1 MTNHRSTFGEYLNQI
16 RAREVP
22 SLLLPEEH
30 APDLSTASSSRPGDL
45 VYSLDLPDSASFG
58 LPSGDRDFRFFID
71 GVQRTIMLRVLDIE
85 LPGGTTLQV
94 PIHGIHLVAGAMQRC
109 GSILQPY
116 LVRSVRVLLLPFY
129 ALREIDSVRFAEPP
143 GIELD
148 PDIIDFIYP
157 ELISGRNVFSDT
169 AVPLERGRRSR
180 LSSSDLLRVGELRT
194 RALNRAKVLLRILE
208 LGLLEEVRTA
218 SNENILVDGPIGPMF
233 KYYGSIVSQ
242 GLKDVSSLD
251 RPAAAGVSFDF
262 LSHIVGAVKNVIII
276 PQEGLSV
283 VLDPNRVRIPVFRF
297 SDVLR
302 ADESESVD
310 DEVYK
315 AVFCAFVRLRPEVP
329 GLWSP
334 IAGLT
339 RLDIPAPV
347 VLDGDQRARENW
359 VDEVVNQEGQLTL
372 LSSEIDKLQE
382 IVGAYLSLRWPL
394 PGVFGGR
401 AYTELYAIAETER
414 WLRSQLLHPY
424 ELRRQLTE

>member
-1 MTNHRSTFGEYLNQI
+1 M
-16 RAREVP
+16 P

-30 APDLSTASSSRPGDL
+30 APDLSTASSSRSADL
-45 VYSLDLPDSASFG
+45 VYSLDLSDLASFRF
-58 LPSGDRDFRFFID
+58 LSGNRDFRFFLD
-71 GVQRTIMLRVLDIE
+71 GVQRTIMLRILDIE
-85 LPGGTTLQV
+85 LSGGTTLQV
-94 PIHGIHLVAGAMQRC
+94 PIHAAHLVAGAMQRC
-109 GSILQPY
+109 ESTLQPY

-143 GIELD
+143 GVELD
-148 PDIIDFIYP
+148 PDVIDFIYP
-157 ELISGRNVFSDT
+157 KLVSEEKVFSDT

-180 LSSSDLLRVGELRT
+180 LSKSDLLRVGELRR

-208 LGLLEEVRTA
+208 LGLLEEVRTT
-218 SNENILVDGPIGPMF
+218 SNEDILVDGPIGPMF
-233 KYYGSIVSQ
+233 KYYGSIVSS
-242 GLKDVSSLD
+242 GLAGISSLD
-251 RPAAAGVSFDF
+251 RPGSAAVSFDF
-262 LSHIVGAVKNVIII
+262 LSHIAGAVKNVIII

-283 VLDPNRVRIPVFRF
+283 VLDPSRVRIPVFRF

-302 ADESESVD
+302 ADESASVD
-310 DEVYK
+310 DDVYK
-315 AVFCAFVRLRPEVP
+315 AVFCAFVRLRPEMP

-347 VLDGDQRARENW
+347 VLDSDQRARENW

-382 IVGAYLSLRWPL
+382 IVRAHLSLSWPL
-394 PGVFGGR
+394 PGKFGGR

>member
-1 MTNHRSTFGEYLNQI
+1 ME
-16 RAREVP
+16 
-22 SLLLPEEH
+22 
-30 APDLSTASSSRPGDL
+30 
-45 VYSLDLPDSASFG
+45 
-58 LPSGDRDFRFFID
+58 
-71 GVQRTIMLRVLDIE
+71 
-85 LPGGTTLQV
+85 
-94 PIHGIHLVAGAMQRC
+94 RC
-109 GSILQPY
+109 GSTLKPY

-129 ALREIDSVRFAEPP
+129 TLREVDPVRFAEPP

-148 PDIIDFIYP
+148 PEQTETGFVYP
-157 ELISGRNVFSDT
+157 ELITARNPFSDT
-169 AVPLERGRRSR
+169 AVPLQRERRSR
-180 LSSSDLLRVGELRT
+180 LSISDLLRVGELRR

-218 SNENILVDGPIGPMF
+218 RNEDILVDGPIGPMF

-251 RPAAAGVSFDF
+251 RPAAAAVSFDF
-262 LSHIVGAVKNVIII
+262 LSHIAGAVKNVIII

-283 VLDPNRVRIPVFRF
+283 VLDPNRVRIPLFRF

-302 ADESESVD
+302 ADESASVD

-315 AVFCAFVRLRPEVP
+315 AVFCAFIRLRPEMP

-347 VLDGDQRARENW
+347 ILDSNGRASENW
-359 VDEVVNQEGQLTL
+359 VEDVVNQEGPLNL
-372 LSSEIDKLQE
+372 LPSEIHNLQE

-394 PGVFGGR
+394 PGMFGGR
-401 AYTELYAIAETER
+401 SYTELYAIGETER

-424 ELRRQLTE
+424 ELRRQLTA

>member
-1 MTNHRSTFGEYLNQI
+1 MANHRSAFGEYLDRI
-16 RAREVP
+16 GAREVP

-30 APDLSTASSSRPGDL
+30 APDLSTASSSRPADL
-45 VYSLDLPDSASFG
+45 VHSLDLSDLASFG
-58 LPSGDRDFRFFID
+58 FPSGDRGFRFFID
-71 GVQRTIMLRVLDIE
+71 GVQRTIMLRILDIE

-94 PIHGIHLVAGAMQRC
+94 PIHGAHLVAGAMQRC
-109 GSILQPY
+109 GSTLQPY

-143 GIELD
+143 GVELD
-148 PDIIDFIYP
+148 PDVIDFIYP
-157 ELISGRNVFSDT
+157 VLISGTSVFSDT

-180 LSSSDLLRVGELRT
+180 LSSSDLLRVGELRR

-208 LGLLEEVRTA
+208 LGLLEEVRTTTDDD
-218 SNENILVDGPIGPMF
+218 ILVDGPVGPMF

-242 GLKDVSSLD
+242 GLKDVSSLENT
-251 RPAAAGVSFDF
+251 ASSFDF
-262 LSHIVGAVKNVIII
+262 LSGIVGAVKNVMII
-276 PQEGLSV
+276 PQEGLGAI
-283 VLDPNRVRIPVFRF
+283 LDPSGVYVPVFRF

-302 ADESESVD
+302 ADESASVD
-310 DEVYK
+310 DDVYK
-315 AVFCAFVRLRPEVP
+315 AVFCAFVRLRPELP

-339 RLDIPAPV
+339 RLDIPAPAI
-347 VLDGDQRARENW
+347 LDVDQRGREGW
-359 VDEVVNQEGQLTL
+359 VDDVVYQEGRINL
-372 LSSEIDKLQE
+372 LASEINKLRE
-382 IVGAYLSLRWPL
+382 ILIAYLSLRWPL
-394 PGVFGGR
+394 PGMFGGR

>member
-1 MTNHRSTFGEYLNQI
+1 MANHRSAFGEYLNRI
-16 RAREVP
+16 GAREVP

-30 APDLSTASSSRPGDL
+30 APDLSTASSSRPADL
-45 VYSLDLPDSASFG
+45 VHSLDLSDLASFG
-58 LPSGDRDFRFFID
+58 FPSGDRGFRFFID
-71 GVQRTIMLRVLDIE
+71 GVQRTIMLRILDIE
-85 LPGGTTLQV
+85 LPGRTILQV
-94 PIHGIHLVAGAMQRC
+94 PIHGVHLVAGAMQRC
-109 GSILQPY
+109 GSTLQPY

-129 ALREIDSVRFAEPP
+129 ALREIDSVRFAEAP
-143 GIELD
+143 GVELD
-148 PDIIDFIYP
+148 PDVIDFIYP
-157 ELISGRNVFSDT
+157 MLISGTSVFSDT
-169 AVPLERGRRSR
+169 AVPLERVRRSR
-180 LSSSDLLRVGELRT
+180 LSSSDLLRVGELRR

-208 LGLLEEVRTA
+208 LGLLEEVRTTTDGD
-218 SNENILVDGPIGPMF
+218 ILVDGLVGPMF

-251 RPAAAGVSFDF
+251 KSENAASNFDF
-262 LSHIVGAVKNVIII
+262 LSGIVGAVKNVMII

-283 VLDPNRVRIPVFRF
+283 VLDPSRVRIPVFRF

-302 ADESESVD
+302 ADESASVD

-339 RLDIPAPV
+339 RLDIPAPA
-347 VLDGDQRARENW
+347 VLDSGQRARENW
-359 VDEVVNQEGQLTL
+359 VDEVVNREGQLTL

-394 PGVFGGR
+394 PGMFGGR

-414 WLRSQLLHPY
+414 WLRSQFLHPY

>member
-1 MTNHRSTFGEYLNQI
+1 MANHCSLFGEYLNRI
-16 RAREVP
+16 GAREVP

-30 APDLSTASSSRPGDL
+30 APDLSTVSSSRPADL
-45 VYSLDLPDSASFG
+45 VHSLDLCDLASFG
-58 LPSGDRDFRFFID
+58 VPSGAGGFRFFID
-71 GVQRTIMLRVLDIE
+71 GVQRTIMLRILDMD
-85 LPGGTTLQV
+85 LARGTTLQV
-94 PIHGIHLVAGAMQRC
+94 PIHGVHLVAGAMQRC
-109 GSILQPY
+109 GLTLQPY
-116 LVRSVRVLLLPFY
+116 LVRSVKVLLLPFY
-129 ALREIDSVRFAEPP
+129 ALREVDTVRFAEPP
-143 GIELD
+143 GVELH
-148 PDIIDFIYP
+148 PDIIGFIYP
-157 ELISGRNVFSDT
+157 ELISGRNVLSDT
-169 AVPLERGRRSR
+169 AVLLEQGRRSR
-180 LSSSDLLRVGELRT
+180 LSGADLLRVGELRR

-208 LGLLEEVRTA
+208 LGLLEEVRMSTA
-218 SNENILVDGPIGPMF
+218 DDILVDGPIGPMF

-242 GLKDVSSLD
+242 GLKDVSSLKSENA
-251 RPAAAGVSFDF
+251 PSSFDF
-262 LSHIVGAVKNVIII
+262 LSRMAGAVKNVMII

-283 VLDPNRVRIPVFRF
+283 VLDPSRVRIPVFRF

-302 ADESESVD
+302 ADESASID

-347 VLDGDQRARENW
+347 VLDSDRRARENW
-359 VDEVVNQEGQLTL
+359 VDEVVNQEGQIAL
-372 LSSEIDKLQE
+372 LSSEIIRLQK

-394 PGVFGGR
+394 PGMFGGR